1 MKSVSLSL
9 RTISIELLVSTDV
22 TCQGNPPQNTGR
34 GGSPCHQQSFNTW
47 LRSQVL
53 AGWGAKVPINQGV
66 KHDSLNLPL
75 HYMFGL
81 LVVLASVYI
90 LSQ

>member
-1 MKSVSLSL
+1 MKSVSLFL
-9 RTISIELLVSTDV
+9 MTISIELLVSTDV
-22 TCQGNPPQNTGR
+22 TCQGNPPHRVQGGR
-34 GGSPCHQQSFNTW
+34 GGSPCHWQSFNTW

-75 HYMFGL
+75 QYTFGL
-81 LVVLASVYI
+81 LVILASVYI
-90 LSQ
+90 